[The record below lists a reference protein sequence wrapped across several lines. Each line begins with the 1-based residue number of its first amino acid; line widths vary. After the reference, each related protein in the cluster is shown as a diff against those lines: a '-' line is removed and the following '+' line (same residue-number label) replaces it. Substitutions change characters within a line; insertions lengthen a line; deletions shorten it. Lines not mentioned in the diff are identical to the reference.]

1 MIEGKEGLVSVPIES
16 VLSQGAP
23 APTTSTDSVSTY
35 NFGRIDLI
43 RGFFYL
49 VSKRPIWLIE
59 FKVEPRFA
67 VDAERL
73 VFALAQMASE
83 DNTFA
88 YSKNHETVTDRKG

>member
-1 MIEGKEGLVSVPIES
+1 
-16 VLSQGAP
+16 
-23 APTTSTDSVSTY
+23 
-35 NFGRIDLI
+35 
-43 RGFFYL
+43 

-59 FKVEPRFA
+59 FKIEPRFA

-88 YSKNHETVTDRKG
+88 YSKNHENGN